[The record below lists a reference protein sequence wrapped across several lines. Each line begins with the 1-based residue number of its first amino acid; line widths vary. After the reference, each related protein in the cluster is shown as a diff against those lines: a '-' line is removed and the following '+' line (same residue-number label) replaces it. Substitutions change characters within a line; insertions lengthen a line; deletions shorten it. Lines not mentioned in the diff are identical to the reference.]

1 MKKAMRRCMS
11 RMGATP
17 KTEEF
22 LMVGKVLLLLLVT
35 ITMAGTS
42 AVASGQSENTKG
54 REIIILKMAELEL
67 PFKHWKHQRYLNNEC
82 FHCHHSTLGKI
93 DGWGDQTAHRICIEC
108 HELEKRGPSSC
119 RHCHPNNK
127 KKRK

>member
-1 MKKAMRRCMS
+1 MS

-17 KTEEF
+17 EDGGVF
-22 LMVGKVLLLLLVT
+22 WMVGKVLLLLVT
-35 ITMAGTS
+35 ITMAGVS
-42 AVASGQSENTKG
+42 SVASGQTENTKG

-93 DGWGDQTAHRICIEC
+93 DGWGDHTAHRICIEC

-119 RHCHPNNK
+119 RHCHPKHK